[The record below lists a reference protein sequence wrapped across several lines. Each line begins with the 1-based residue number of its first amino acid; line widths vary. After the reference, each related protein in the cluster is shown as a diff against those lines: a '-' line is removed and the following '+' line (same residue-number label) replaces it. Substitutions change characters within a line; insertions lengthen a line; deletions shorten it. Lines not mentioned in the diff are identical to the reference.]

1 MNPFNRASNSSVRT
15 IDSITEVGF
24 AALEEAV
31 KDKGTGGWVVD
42 LYDSGMLVT
51 LSPLMPPTPLTS
63 SESNETTN
71 R

>member
-15 IDSITEVGF
+15 IDSITVVGL
-24 AALEEAV
+24 AALEDAV
-31 KDKGTGGWVVD
+31 DKGTGGWVVD

-71 R
+71 K

>member
-15 IDSITEVGF
+15 IDSITVVGF
-24 AALEEAV
+24 SAPEDAV
-31 KDKGTGGWVVD
+31 KGTGGWVVD
-42 LYDSGMLVT
+42 LYDSGILVT

>member
-15 IDSITEVGF
+15 IDSITVVGF
-24 AALEEAV
+24 ATLEEAV
-31 KDKGTGGWVVD
+31 KGTGGWVVD

-63 SESNETTN
+63 SESKETTN

>member
-1 MNPFNRASNSSVRT
+1 MNPFNRASSSSVRT
-15 IDSITEVGF
+15 IDSITEVGL
-24 AALEEAV
+24 AAPEEAV
-31 KDKGTGGWVVD
+31 DKGTGGWVVD

-63 SESNETTN
+63 SESKETTN

>member
-15 IDSITEVGF
+15 IDIITVVGF
-24 AALEEAV
+24 AAPEEAV
-31 KDKGTGGWVVD
+31 DKGTGGWVVD

-63 SESNETTN
+63 SESKETTN

>member
-1 MNPFNRASNSSVRT
+1 MNPFNRASSSRVRT
-15 IDSITEVGF
+15 IDSITVVGF

-31 KDKGTGGWVVD
+31 DKGTGEWEWV
-42 LYDSGMLVT
+42 YDSGMLVT

>member
-1 MNPFNRASNSSVRT
+1 MNPFNRARNSSVRT
-15 IDSITEVGF
+15 IESITEVGF
-24 AALEEAV
+24 AALEDAV
-31 KDKGTGGWVVD
+31 DKGRGGWVVD

-63 SESNETTN
+63 SESKETTN

>member
-24 AALEEAV
+24 AAPEEAV
-31 KDKGTGGWVVD
+31 DKGTGGWVVD

>member
-1 MNPFNRASNSSVRT
+1 MNPFNRASSSSVRT
-15 IDSITEVGF
+15 IDSITVVGF
-24 AALEEAV
+24 AAPEEAV
-31 KDKGTGGWVVD
+31 DKGTGEWVVD

>member
-15 IDSITEVGF
+15 IHSITVVGF

-31 KDKGTGGWVVD
+31 DKGTGGWVVD

-63 SESNETTN
+63 SESNETKN